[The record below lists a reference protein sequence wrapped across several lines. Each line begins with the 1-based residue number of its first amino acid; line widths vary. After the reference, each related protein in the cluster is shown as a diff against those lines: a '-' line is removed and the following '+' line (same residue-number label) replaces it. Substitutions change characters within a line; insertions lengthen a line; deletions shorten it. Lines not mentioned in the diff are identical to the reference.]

1 MRIKRYR
8 HEIEFLMLAIAFLL
22 IWLLGRNLRI
32 DSAGLSAGLGKF
44 PLILSGLI
52 YIILYVVVTFFI
64 FFSKDIFWI
73 AGALLFGGPLSALFV
88 SIAETVNA
96 ALLFHLARRFG
107 RGFVE
112 KMAEEKYKWLDEKLG
127 RINFIWFFLF
137 RAAPLIPYR
146 FLDLAAGLTRLKFRK
161 YLAAVILGSPVK
173 IFWIQ
178 YILAAVGANILARP
192 QALVDFFLTN
202 QPLML
207 FSFLYLILVAAVVLK
222 MKSA

>member
-32 DSAGLSAGLGKF
+32 DSAGLSTGLGKF